1 MENNLRLHRS
11 PLDASQIDW
20 RRMAE
25 PQEDQYDT
33 QITLELARQ
42 GGYRRRGVGTCPT
55 FMNGKVAIRPDTT
68 IVFAPDCIP
77 VDPNHPNIAKGE
89 ALLYHW
95 FDVYRQLQQLVDSV
109 SIFFYTPHPFDLIT
123 GSICGPG
130 GDGFGT
136 IATTI
141 NHHVGFAEALVHEM
155 AHHKLRTL
163 GVHFDKAERLIINLK
178 EETFPS
184 PIRYD
189 CLRPMT
195 AVLHAQYSYTY
206 VSALDIHIINNDS
219 DDERNYQIAKGSL
232 AWNLPKL
239 QFGLSVLRKHAQV
252 DEAGAAF
259 IAGLYDWL
267 DWVMQQ
273 GYSLLQ
279 KFRVEPQRFAHPL
292 L

>member
-1 MENNLRLHRS
+1 ME
-11 PLDASQIDW
+11 
-20 RRMAE
+20 
-25 PQEDQYDT
+25 
-33 QITLELARQ
+33 
-42 GGYRRRGVGTCPT
+42 
-55 FMNGKVAIRPDTT
+55 GKIAIRPDVT
-68 IVFAPDCIP
+68 IVFAPDCIEA
-77 VDPNHPNIAKGE
+77 DPSHPNIAKGE
-89 ALLYHW
+89 ALLAHW
-95 FDVYRQLQQLVDSV
+95 PEVYSQLQQLVDSV

-155 AHHKLRTL
+155 AHHKLRVL
-163 GVHFDKAERLIINLK
+163 GVHFEKAEGLITNPQ
-178 EETFPS
+178 ETTYPS

-206 VSALDIHIINNDS
+206 VSALDIHIVKNDA
-219 DDERNYQIAKGSL
+219 DEERIRQIVAGSL

-239 QFGLSVLRKHAQV
+239 EFGLAVLRKHAQV
-252 DEAGAAF
+252 DASGDDFMAGF
-259 IAGLYDWL
+259 YDWS
-267 DWVMQQ
+267 DWVLQQ
-273 GYSLLQ
+273 GYMLLQ
-279 KFRVEPQRFAHPL
+279 QFQVVPQQFAHPL